1 MNVPLTIKILK
12 DLKHKGYNI
21 LKSDNSVDDV
31 IQHFVPTQ
39 VNDLW
44 AFMSEFKDV
53 ENRNPL
59 IEKANG
65 KTLNEES
72 FLKMNAYVA
81 LFVII
86 LNCVTR

>member
-1 MNVPLTIKILK
+1 MLK
-12 DLKHKGYNI
+12 DLKHKGFNI
-21 LKSDNSVDDV
+21 LKSENSVDDV
-31 IQHFVPTQ
+31 IQRFVPTN
-39 VNDLW
+39 VLW

-59 IEKANG
+59 IETANG
-65 KTLNEES
+65 RTFNEGS